1 MVIGGKAHI
10 VRQRNR
16 ERQTDTGAQELRDL
30 RRQSRGLYWSAALFS
45 VFANLLML
53 TGPLYMLL
61 VYDRVLTS
69 RSVETLLA
77 LTVLAGFLYLT
88 MGLLDLVRGR
98 ILSRIGARFQAALD
112 PRAYDAALRRS
123 ALQPDPDADTA
134 LQDSEAIQRLLAS
147 PVPAALFDLPFTPLF
162 LAAIALFHP
171 LLGMLALAGG
181 ALLIGVAGL
190 SRMRSQA
197 PQRQALTAAMAAQA
211 QADQMRAEAGMIRA
225 MGMGEAAFA
234 RWQGLRGRALA
245 RQVQAADVTGG
256 FSVLTRTLRL
266 VLQSA
271 MLGLGAWLSLR
282 GEVSG
287 GAMISGS
294 ILLGRAL
301 TPIETLISQWP
312 LAQRARQGWQSLS
325 RLLGAVPVVAPR
337 TGLPHPRAQI
347 EAMQATVIPPG
358 QAMASLRMLTFSI
371 APGQALGVIGPS
383 GAGKSTLARAMTAAW
398 PCAGGSIRLDGASLA
413 HYDSA
418 VLGGLIGY
426 LPQRVELFEGTIAEN
441 IARMAAVP
449 DDAAVVAAARA
460 ADAHDMILKMP
471 EGYDT
476 RVRPHGSR
484 LSGGQI
490 QRIGLARAM
499 YGAPVLLVLDEPNSN
514 LDNEGSEA
522 LNAAIR
528 AMKADGCAVM
538 IMAHRPAAIQEC
550 DLLLMLEGGNRVAFG
565 PRDEVLR
572 KVVQN
577 HDHIRRGA
585 SQGSLQGGVQ

>member
-1 MVIGGKAHI
+1 M
-10 VRQRNR
+10 RQQNR
-16 ERQTDTGAQELRDL
+16 DRKTEAGAQELRDL
-30 RRQSRGLYWSAALFS
+30 RRRSRGLYWAAGLFS

-77 LTVLAGFLYLT
+77 LTILAAFLYLN
-88 MGLLDLVRGR
+88 MGVLDLVRGR
-98 ILSRIGARFQAALD
+98 ILSRIGARFQATLD
-112 PRAYDAALRRS
+112 PRAYDAALRQS
-123 ALQPDPDADTA
+123 AIQRDPDADTA
-134 LQDSEAIQRLLAS
+134 LQDVEAIQRLLAS

-162 LAAIALFHP
+162 LGAIALFHP
-171 LLGMLALAGG
+171 LLGLMALGGG
-181 ALLIGVAGL
+181 AVLIGVAAL

-197 PQRQALTAAMAAQA
+197 PQKEALRAAITAQA
-211 QADQMRAEAGMIRA
+211 QADQMRTEAGMIRA
-225 MGMGEAAFA
+225 MGMGDAAFA
-234 RWQGLRGRALA
+234 RWHRMRRRALTQQIMA
-245 RQVQAADVTGG
+245 TDVTAG
-256 FSVLTRTLRL
+256 FSVLTRSLRL
-266 VLQSA
+266 ALQSG
-271 MLGLGAWLSLR
+271 MLGLGAWLVLR
-282 GEVSG
+282 GEVTG

-301 TPIETLISQWP
+301 TPIEMLISQWP
-312 LAQRARQGWQSLS
+312 LALRARQAWQNLA
-325 RLLGAVPVVAPR
+325 RLLGAVPVIAPR
-337 TGLPHPRAQI
+337 TGLPHPKAHI
-347 EAMQATVIPPG
+347 EVVQATVIPPG
-358 QAMASLRMLTFSI
+358 HSMAALRMLTFSI
-371 APGQALGVIGPS
+371 GPGQALGVIGPS

-398 PCAGGSIRLDGASLA
+398 PCAGGCIRLDGASLE
-413 HYDSA
+413 HYDA
-418 VLGGLIGY
+418 TVRGQLIGY

-441 IARMAAVP
+441 IARMAEVP

-460 ADAHDMILKMP
+460 ADAHDMILRMP

-476 RVRPHGSR
+476 AVRPHGTR

-522 LNAAIR
+522 LNTAIR
-528 AMKADGCAVM
+528 AMKAEGRAVM

-550 DLLLMLEGGNRVAFG
+550 DLLLMLEDGNRVAFG
-565 PRDEVLR
+565 PRDDVLR

-577 HDHIRRGA
+577 HDQIRRSA
-585 SQGSLQGGVQ
+585 VQGGMQGGVQ

>member
-112 PRAYDAALRRS
+112 PRAYDAALRRT

-234 RWQGLRGRALA
+234 RWQGLRVRALA

-413 HYDSA
+413 HYDAA

-577 HDHIRRGA
+577 HDHIRRAA